1 MIYINI
7 ALEVILM
14 KKILTLIIGIL
25 LIVWVYYLQKPYIN
39 SKINAISEIN
49 PLILVNS
56 NNAYPDN
63 ININLVKF
71 QEKEVADIIYNDLVD
86 MYNAALKDNITL
98 KINNAYRS
106 KQEQTQIFENKMQ
119 AYENEG
125 YSEEKAY
132 QQTSLTVQIPGYS
145 EHETGLA
152 IDFSN
157 EGHYDENEQMWEWL
171 KNNAYKYGFILRYP
185 KDKYEI
191 TKIDYE
197 PWHYRYV
204 GKKAA
209 KEITGKNITLEEY
222 LGGNI

>member
-1 MIYINI
+1 
-7 ALEVILM
+7 M
-14 KKILTLIIGIL
+14 KKFLTLTVGIL
-25 LIVWVYYLQKPYIN
+25 LILWIYYLQKPYIN
-39 SKINAISEIN
+39 TKINPISEID

-56 NNAYPDN
+56 NNSFPEN
-63 ININLVKF
+63 VKLNLVSF
-71 QEKEVADIIYNDLVD
+71 QKKQVADIIYNDLID
-86 MYNAALKDNITL
+86 MYNSALDDNITL

-106 KQEQTQIFENKMQ
+106 KKEQTKMFNDKMQ
-119 AYENEG
+119 SYINDG
-125 YSEEKAY
+125 YSKEKAY
-132 QQTSLTVQIPGYS
+132 NQTILTVQKPGYS

-157 EGHYDENEQMWEWL
+157 EGHYDENEKMWEWL

-185 KDKYEI
+185 YNKYEI

-209 KEITGKNITLEEY
+209 KEITNQNLTLEEY
-222 LGGNI
+222 VGGNL

>member
-1 MIYINI
+1 
-7 ALEVILM
+7 M

-106 KQEQTQIFENKMQ
+106 KQEQTQIFEDKMQ

-209 KEITGKNITLEEY
+209 KEITDKNITLEEY
-222 LGGNI
+222 LGGNIWTY

>member
-1 MIYINI
+1 
-7 ALEVILM
+7 M
-14 KKILTLIIGIL
+14 KKVLALIIGVL
-25 LIVWVYYLQKPYIN
+25 LIYLVYYLQKPYVYSSVN
-39 SKINAISEIN
+39 PISEIN

-56 NNAYPDN
+56 ENAFPDN
-63 ININLVKF
+63 VNLNLVSF
-71 QEKEVADIIYNDLVD
+71 NGYQVADTIYNDLAR
-86 MYNAALKDNITL
+86 MYNAALNDNITL

-106 KQEQTQIFENKMQ
+106 KDEQNQIFESKMN

-125 YSEEKAY
+125 YTKEKAY
-132 QQTSLTVQIPGYS
+132 EQTTLTVQVPGYS

-157 EGHYDENEQMWEWL
+157 EGHYDENEKMWEWL

-185 KDKYEI
+185 EDKYEI
-191 TKIDYE
+191 TKINYE

-209 KEITGKNITLEEY
+209 KDITNKNLTLEEY
-222 LGGNI
+222 LGGNVWMY

>member
-1 MIYINI
+1 
-7 ALEVILM
+7 M
-14 KKILTLIIGIL
+14 KKVLALIIGVL
-25 LIVWVYYLQKPYIN
+25 LIYLVYYLQKPYIYSSVN
-39 SKINAISEIN
+39 PISEIN

-56 NNAYPDN
+56 ENAFPDN
-63 ININLVKF
+63 VNLNLVSF
-71 QEKEVADIIYNDLVD
+71 NGYQVADTIYNDLAR
-86 MYNAALKDNITL
+86 MYNAALNDNITL

-106 KQEQTQIFENKMQ
+106 KDEQNQIFESKMN

-125 YSEEKAY
+125 YTKEKAY
-132 QQTSLTVQIPGYS
+132 EQTTLTVQVPGYS

-157 EGHYDENEQMWEWL
+157 EGHYDENEKMWEWL

-185 KDKYEI
+185 EDKYEI

-209 KEITGKNITLEEY
+209 KDITNKNLTLEEY
-222 LGGNI
+222 LGGNV